1 MKASLYVL
9 GVYRGEIEV
18 GDNSLVGLL
27 ARGMFGEGMAKAVE
41 MQEELDAICD
51 ECRSDGEEKEEDAK

>member
-27 ARGMFGEGMAKAVE
+27 ARGMFGEGMAKANE
-41 MQEELDAICD
+41 MQAELNAIC
-51 ECRSDGEEKEEDAK
+51 EGCVSDAVEKEADAK